1 MQKLAQ
7 HGNAKAWHVPGH
19 YGHCIQNA
27 IIPKVS
33 SCEGGVS
40 SSPLHTIL
48 TGVYFFWNDAVH
60 EAEVSIVG
68 IFVSI
73 LFHYPAE
80 DYAFPY
86 CRSVKTILYQ
96 GMILNR
102 VTVQTHGLVHLAF

>member
-1 MQKLAQ
+1 L
-7 HGNAKAWHVPGH
+7 
-19 YGHCIQNA
+19 NA

-48 TGVYFFWNDAVH
+48 TAVYFWNDAVH
-60 EAEVSIVG
+60 EGEVSIVG

-80 DYAFPY
+80 DYAFPC
-86 CRSVKTILYQ
+86 CRSVKTTLYQ

-102 VTVQTHGLVHLAF
+102 VTVQIHGLVY